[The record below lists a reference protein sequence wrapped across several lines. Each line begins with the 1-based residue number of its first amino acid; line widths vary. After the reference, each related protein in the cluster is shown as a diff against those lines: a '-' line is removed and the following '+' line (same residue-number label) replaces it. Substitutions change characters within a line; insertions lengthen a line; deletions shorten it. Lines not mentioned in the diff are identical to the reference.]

1 MHPAP
6 PHLARKRKAISAR
19 IRRHARPL
27 DFPRTHPLHGQR
39 TPLPNRP
46 IAGKMLQTQEKRRP
60 GSASHKNS
68 LTERKRHD
76 QWKEL
81 ISRIN
86 ELARKQRTTG
96 LTAAEK
102 EEQQRLR
109 AAYLADIRAQVK
121 GMLDRVRR
129 RRRRGGTPVRR
140 GISGKDKHR

>member
-1 MHPAP
+1 M
-6 PHLARKRKAISAR
+6 I
-19 IRRHARPL
+19 
-27 DFPRTHPLHGQR
+27 T
-39 TPLPNRP
+39 
-46 IAGKMLQTQEKRRP
+46 
-60 GSASHKNS
+60 
-68 LTERKRHD
+68 
-76 QWKEL
+76 KEL

-121 GMLDRVRR
+121 GMLDRVEIVDVVEEER
-129 RRRRGGTPVRR
+129 TVRR

>member
-1 MHPAP
+1 M
-6 PHLARKRKAISAR
+6 I
-19 IRRHARPL
+19 
-27 DFPRTHPLHGQR
+27 T
-39 TPLPNRP
+39 
-46 IAGKMLQTQEKRRP
+46 
-60 GSASHKNS
+60 
-68 LTERKRHD
+68 
-76 QWKEL
+76 KEL

-121 GMLDRVRR
+121 GMLDRVEIVDVVEEDR
-129 RRRRGGTPVRR
+129 TVRR